1 MPQHKILIVEDEPAL
16 SQAYQTILES
26 EGYNVTSANNG
37 EEALK
42 ITENL
47 EPDLILLDLRMPK
60 VTGTEFLKRYNLPK
74 EHPNV
79 KVIVFSNLD
88 TQQAIDEA
96 YSLGTD
102 RYMLK
107 AWASPKELAR
117 LVKETLSSKKK
128 PANKNS

>member
-1 MPQHKILIVEDEPAL
+1 MKYKVLIVEDEPAL
-16 SQAYQTILES
+16 SRAYKTILDK
-26 EGYNVTSANNG
+26 EGYQVTTASNG

-42 ITENL
+42 KTKED

-60 VTGTEFLKRYNLPK
+60 VNGTEFLKRYNLQK
-74 EHPNV
+74 DHPNV

-88 TQQAIDEA
+88 TQQDIDEA

-107 AWASPKELAR
+107 AWASPNELAQ
-117 LVKETLSSKKK
+117 LVKETLSSKK
-128 PANKNS
+128 PAKR